1 MPSGSLGAMSRSY
14 VIYIGLLAA
23 FWGASYMFI
32 KVADRAF
39 EPATMIMLRL
49 VIAAGLLLAVLAA
62 QRGRRQTVAEMR
74 RLGWEGFA
82 LGVVNAAIPFTL
94 IAWGEKHI
102 DSGVAAI
109 ANASMP
115 IFVVLL
121 AIRWKPSER
130 VRGLRLAGFLIGLV
144 GVGVLA
150 GVHPKGG
157 WWGVAG
163 TMAVVV
169 ASVSYAAGAL
179 WSQRLVE
186 RTSGLTLAATTM
198 VGALVVLLPLGLWQL
213 PSHVPGWKETGS
225 VVALAVIGTAVAQI
239 ILYRVLRSDGAARVS
254 LVTYLLPV
262 TALFYGVT
270 LLGEPLTWQELAGM
284 VLILG
289 GVAFGSG
296 AVRFPRREPVAAPS
310 P

>member
-1 MPSGSLGAMSRSY
+1 MTGSLEDVSRSY

-32 KVADRAF
+32 KVAGRAF
-39 EPATMIMLRL
+39 EPTTMIMLRL
-49 VIAAGLLLAVLAA
+49 LIASALLLFVLAV
-62 QRGRRQTVAEMR
+62 QRGWAATLAEMR
-74 RLGWEGFA
+74 ALGREGFA
-82 LGVVNAAIPFTL
+82 LGLVNGAIPFTL
-94 IAWGEKHI
+94 IAWGERHI

-121 AIRWKPSER
+121 AIRWKPSET
-130 VRGLRLAGFLIGLV
+130 VRGLRLVGFVVGLV

-150 GVHPKGG
+150 GVHPEGG
-157 WWGVAG
+157 WWGAAG

-169 ASVSYAAGAL
+169 ASVSYAVGSL
-179 WSQRLVE
+179 WGQRLVA
-186 RTSGLTLAATTM
+186 RTSGLVLATSSM
-198 VGALVVLLPLGLWQL
+198 LGGLLVLLPLGLWQL
-213 PSHVPGWKETGS
+213 PSHVPGWKPTGS
-225 VVALAVIGTAVAQI
+225 VIALAVIGTAVAQI
-239 ILYRVLRSDGAARVS
+239 IAYRALRSDGAARLS
-254 LVTYLLPV
+254 LVTYLLPA
-262 TALFYGVT
+262 TALIYGVA

-289 GVAFGSG
+289 GVAVGSG

>member
-1 MPSGSLGAMSRSY
+1 VSRAY

-32 KVADRAF
+32 KVAGRAF
-39 EPATMIMLRL
+39 EPTTMIMLRL
-49 VIAAGLLLAVLAA
+49 LIASSLLLLVLAV
-62 QRGRRQTVAEMR
+62 QRGWQKMLVEMR
-74 RLGWEGFA
+74 GLGWEGFA
-82 LGVVNAAIPFTL
+82 LGLVNGAIPFTL

-121 AIRWKPSER
+121 AIRWKPSET
-130 VRGLRLAGFLIGLV
+130 VRGLRLVGFAVGLV
-144 GVGVLA
+144 GVGILA
-150 GVHPKGG
+150 GVHPEGG
-157 WWGVAG
+157 WWGAVG
-163 TMAVVV
+163 TLAVVV
-169 ASVSYAAGAL
+169 ASVSYAVGSL
-179 WSQRLVE
+179 WGQRLIA
-186 RTSGLTLAATTM
+186 RTSGLVLSATSM
-198 VGALVVLLPLGLWQL
+198 LGGLLVLLPFGLLQL
-213 PSHVPGWKETGS
+213 PGWKPTGS
-225 VVALAVIGTAVAQI
+225 VLALAVVGTALAQI
-239 ILYRVLRSDGAARVS
+239 IAYRAIRSDGAARVS

-289 GVAFGSG
+289 GVALGSG
-296 AVRFPRREPVAAPS
+296 AVRLPRREPVAAPS

>member
-1 MPSGSLGAMSRSY
+1 MASGSLGAMSRSY

-49 VIAAGLLLAVLAA
+49 VIAAGLLLAVLVA
-62 QRGRRQTVAEMR
+62 QRGRRQTVSEMR